1 MVWDGI
7 LRLFV
12 VVVVVVFGRKMGKKK
27 RPNLSRNFDFLL
39 N

>member
-27 RPNLSRNFDFLL
+27 AKFESEF
-39 N
+39 